1 MSQGEFGGF
10 TFQCMDDVFD
20 GGIAFSDAILYS
32 VPEKCQGRIRI
43 GTELGFFRL
52 QPNPLSKDMPTA
64 R

>member
-1 MSQGEFGGF
+1 
-10 TFQCMDDVFD
+10 MDDVFD